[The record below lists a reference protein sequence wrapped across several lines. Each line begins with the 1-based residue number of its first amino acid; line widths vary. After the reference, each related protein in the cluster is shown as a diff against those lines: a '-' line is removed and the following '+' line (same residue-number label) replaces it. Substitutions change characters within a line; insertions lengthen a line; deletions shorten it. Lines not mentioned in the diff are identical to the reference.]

1 MAGYVKIW
9 TTIRTNH
16 EFLSL
21 SLSERGI
28 YLQLII
34 IAKDQ
39 RDDGKIAAKMSGL
52 CSDCGCD
59 VRTLNKSLTKLSQ
72 KCMLTFKKSDE
83 GVVEVRLPNYKQW
96 QEFTVNEVV
105 SRERKNV
112 ANMRPTRAEQSKPDQ
127 TRAEQGEK
135 ELLQLSILK
144 IRVSY
149 FRELCKEFPTVDH
162 QEELKC
168 ADLYRQSKPGKGKG
182 NDHLFLRNWFKNNI
196 KFQGEKNDNRRRGMG
211 KSKTSI
217 PGTTEEF
224 SKYKNG
230 RAKWPEPSKS

>member
-59 VRTLNKSLTKLSQ
+59 VRTLSKSLTKLSQ

-83 GVVEVRLPNYKQW
+83 GVVEVKLPNYKQW
-96 QEFTVNEVV
+96 QEFTVNEVI

-112 ANMRPTRAEQSKPDQ
+112 TNMRPTRPEQTKPDQ

-135 ELLQLSILK
+135 ELLQLSTLK
-144 IRVSY
+144 IRSSY
-149 FRELCKEFPTVDH
+149 FEELCKEFPTVDH
-162 QEELKC
+162 EEELKC
-168 ADLYRQSKPGKGKG
+168 ANLHRESKPPKGKG
-182 NDHLFLRNWFKNNI
+182 NDHLFLRNWFKNSI
-196 KFQGEKNDNRRRGMG
+196 KFKEQKDRDGKEDLGKYDN
-211 KSKTSI
+211 I
-217 PGTTEEF
+217 
-224 SKYKNG
+224 
-230 RAKWPEPSKS
+230 